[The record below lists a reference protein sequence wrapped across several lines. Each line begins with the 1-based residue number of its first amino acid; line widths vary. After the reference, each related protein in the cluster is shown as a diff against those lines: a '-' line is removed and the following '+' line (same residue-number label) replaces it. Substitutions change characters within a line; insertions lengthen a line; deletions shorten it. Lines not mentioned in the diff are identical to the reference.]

1 MPQRN
6 QLSPSYSSGRDFAV
20 EVAGVRFCF
29 SAEDFASRV
38 GAAALRLGVVERAS
52 LGAGELE
59 DLVALAAHGAVASP
73 ASALAAHIERHRETL
88 LGGGE
93 DLVHWLRRLVF
104 RGAWIDQQVADGRV
118 EPVFEE
124 GRGFVY
130 RSALTGAPAALDP
143 AVPDWS
149 RAAFRGDGRT

>member
-1 MPQRN
+1 MPSHH
-6 QLSPSYSSGRDFAV
+6 QLSPSYHSGRDFAV
-20 EVAGVRFCF
+20 EVAGVRFRF
-29 SAEDFASRV
+29 SAEDFTSRV
-38 GAAALRLGVVERAS
+38 GAAAIRLRLVERHD
-52 LGAGELE
+52 LGEAELE
-59 DLVALAAHGAVASP
+59 DLVALAAHGRIARP
-73 ASALAAHIERHRETL
+73 ASGLAAHVERHRGAL

-104 RGAWIDQQVADGRV
+104 RGAWIDQQVADGRI
-118 EPVFEE
+118 EPVFED

-149 RAAFRGDGRT
+149 GLAFRGDAPR

>member
-6 QLSPSYSSGRDFAV
+6 QLSPCYFSGRDFAV
-20 EVAGVRFCF
+20 EIAGLRFRF
-29 SAEDFASRV
+29 NSEDFTSRV
-38 GAAALRLGVVERAS
+38 AAAAVRLGVVERRG
-52 LGAGELE
+52 LGPGELE
-59 DLVALAAHGAVASP
+59 DLVALAAHGRIAMP
-73 ASALAAHIERHRETL
+73 ASGLAAHIERHCDTL

-118 EPVFEE
+118 EAVFEE

-130 RSALTGAPAALDP
+130 RSALTGGPAALDP

-149 RAAFRGDGRT
+149 QVAFHVDDPR